1 MILGTRPAVLCY
13 DHHHGYGF
21 IEVPD
26 TMKKILT
33 TAVALATMLLGPAQ
47 RAGAVDATGSAFD
60 FTFESIDG
68 KPMNLADWRG
78 KALLVV
84 NTASFCGF
92 TKQYAGL
99 QELWSRY
106 EDKGLIVIGVP
117 SNDFGGQEPKAEG
130 EIKEFCQGAFGVTFP
145 LTEKQVVTGASA
157 HPFYKLAAAAAGAPA
172 WNFHKYLI
180 GRDGR
185 VLQAFSSQ
193 VTPQSQD
200 LTGWI
205 EKALAQSSA
214 QADQ

>member
-1 MILGTRPAVLCY
+1 
-13 DHHHGYGF
+13 
-21 IEVPD
+21 
-26 TMKKILT
+26 MKKMLT
-33 TAVALATMLLGPAQ
+33 TAVALATMMLGPAS
-47 RAGAVDATGSAFD
+47 RAGAADAQGSAFD

-68 KPMNLADWRG
+68 KPMNLSDWRG

-84 NTASFCGF
+84 NTASLCGF
-92 TKQYAGL
+92 TRQYAGL
-99 QELWSRY
+99 QELWAKY
-106 EDKGLIVIGVP
+106 EDKGLVVIGVP

-130 EIKEFCQGAFGVTFP
+130 EIKDFCQGAFGVTFP
-145 LTEKQVVTGASA
+145 LTEKQTVTGAEA
-157 HPFYKLAAAAAGAPA
+157 HPFYKWAAEAAGAPA

-205 EKALAQSSA
+205 EKALAQKVSSA
-214 QADQ
+214 ADTP